1 MFDDKFRIAM
11 GDANKKLVGNLKK
24 NSLELTV
31 KWHAIRESEDLGKRY
46 RLRPRLTGDYSKGV
60 T

>member
-11 GDANKKLVGNLKK
+11 GESNRKFIGTLKK
-24 NSLELTV
+24 NSLELTA

>member
-24 NSLELTV
+24 LSLNLTA
-31 KWHAIRESEDLGKRY
+31 KWRAIRESEDLGKRF

-60 T
+60 I